1 MPYLRS
7 KTCFFQALCIYRWM
21 QVLQG
26 RLCCSLKH
34 LVNAGGF
41 SHRTENYEINHV
53 LSVEK
58 TKPTNQ
64 NPHTPRK
71 GVWANE
77 FHCRHFLLWRLFFC
91 CVLFGFYCPPGA
103 SVSRVL
109 QNSCVFCKPSGLS
122 PALLLMGGP
131 VFTTQRVGSDGD
143 VLHTKLCRQ
152 MVVDGI

>member
-7 KTCFFQALCIYRWM
+7 ETCFFQALCIYRWM

-41 SHRTENYEINHV
+41 SHRIENYEINHV

-77 FHCRHFLLWRLFFC
+77 FHCRHFLVWRLFFC
-91 CVLFGFYCPPGA
+91 CVLFGFYF
-103 SVSRVL
+103 SFSQWEQRI
-109 QNSCVFCKPSGLS
+109 
-122 PALLLMGGP
+122 ALLGP
-131 VFTTQRVGSDGD
+131 VYPEFYRT
-143 VLHTKLCRQ
+143 
-152 MVVDGI
+152 VVCFANPAD